1 MIRPLS
7 SPLDLWLIFSLE
19 SKGKG
24 FGLVPERSGAWQRA
38 CLSLAFLS
46 LAERDFATYIMQGK
60 ASGFIQ
66 TRKDYKREGAEVVYI
81 APAPNYDG
89 FSTAIWEALLNY
101 ASWRLGGLGVNKL
114 FVDVPEEEEVIFR
127 RAGFSVY
134 AREFLYAV
142 NSLPEGLPE
151 PGNWQPVKPEERH
164 FIVKFYQ
171 SITPTPVR
179 QTEGGLTLKRP
190 GFLHK
195 LMVEQKERIL
205 KGETEPVAFL
215 ITWKE
220 KGSKWIKLFL
230 HPNYQTESPQVVGM
244 ALAWAKDNFPPPFT
258 FKVRSYE
265 GAIARGLE
273 EWELPPQRSLSIM
286 VRNTLAMGKVFLQ
299 RIPAVP

>member
-7 SPLDLWLIFSLE
+7 SPLDLWLILSLE

-24 FGLVPERSGAWQRA
+24 FGLVPERSGAWRRA

-60 ASGFIQ
+60 VRGFLQ
-66 TRKDYKREGAEVVYI
+66 TRRDYRREGAEVIYI
-81 APAPNYDG
+81 APAPNYEG
-89 FSTAIWEALLNY
+89 FSTAIWEALVNY
-101 ASWRLGGLGVNKL
+101 ASWRLGSLGVSKL
-114 FVDVPEEEEVIFR
+114 FVDVPEEEEAIFR
-127 RAGFSVY
+127 QAGFSVY
-134 AREFLYAV
+134 AREFLYTV

-151 PGNWQPVKPEERH
+151 PGNWQPVNLEERH
-164 FIVKFYQ
+164 LMVKFYQ
-171 SITPTPVR
+171 SVTPTPVR
-179 QTEGGLTLKRP
+179 QMEEGLSLKRP

-205 KGETEPVAFL
+205 KRGAEPVAFL
-215 ITWKE
+215 IMWRE
-220 KGSKWIKLFL
+220 RESKWIKLFL
-230 HPNYQTESPQVVGM
+230 HPNYQIESPQLVGM

-273 EWELPPQRSLSIM
+273 EWGLPPQRSLSIM
-286 VRNTLAMGKVFLQ
+286 FKNTLAMGKVLLQ
-299 RIPAVP
+299 RIPAIP